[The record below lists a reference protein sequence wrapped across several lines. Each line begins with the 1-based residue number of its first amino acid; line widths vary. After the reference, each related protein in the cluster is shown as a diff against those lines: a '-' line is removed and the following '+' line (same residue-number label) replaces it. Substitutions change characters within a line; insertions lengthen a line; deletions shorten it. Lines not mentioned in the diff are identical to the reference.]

1 MLNLFVN
8 GSSGKMGSSIINLVS
23 KAENVSII
31 NSIMD
36 CDVVVDF
43 SRPESSMSMVKKC
56 IENKKPIVI
65 GTTGFN
71 DEQLQIIKEASQNIP
86 VLLSYNMSKGI
97 FFLKE
102 SIKDF
107 LLKNQHNFECIIH
120 EVHHTEKV
128 DSPSGTAI
136 ELEKTINNNDTNK
149 IISSIRIESKRVF
162 GVNGIHEVRFFNNN
176 DSVVFKHEALS
187 RNIFSEGAL
196 TIAKSIIKKE
206 PNLYSV
212 KDFFN

>member
-1 MLNLFVN
+1 
-8 GSSGKMGSSIINLVS
+8 MGSSIINLVS

-71 DEQLQIIKEASQNIP
+71 NEQLQIIKEASQNIP

-107 LLKNQHNFECIIH
+107 LLKNQHNFECVIH

>member
-71 DEQLQIIKEASQNIP
+71 DEKLQIIKEASQNIP

-206 PNLYSV
+206 PNLYSI

>member
-8 GSSGKMGSSIINLVS
+8 GISGKMGSSIINLVS
-23 KAENVSII
+23 NIENVLITDSII
-31 NSIMD
+31 D

-43 SRPESSMSMVKKC
+43 SRPESSLNIINKC

-71 DEQLQIIKEASQNIP
+71 NEQLQTIKEASQVIP
-86 VLLSYNMSKGI
+86 VSLSYNMSKGI

-107 LLKNQHNFECIIH
+107 LHKNQHNFECVIH

-136 ELEKTINNNDTNK
+136 ELEKTIQNNDTNK
-149 IISSIRIESKRVF
+149 IISSICIESKRVF

-176 DSVVFKHEALS
+176 DSIVFKHEALS

-196 TIAKSIIKKE
+196 AIAKSILKKE

>member
-1 MLNLFVN
+1 
-8 GSSGKMGSSIINLVS
+8 MGSSIINLVS

-71 DEQLQIIKEASQNIP
+71 NEQLQIIKEASQNIP

-107 LLKNQHNFECIIH
+107 LLKKQHNFECVIH

-149 IISSIRIESKRVF
+149 IISSIRIESKRVY

>member
-8 GSSGKMGSSIINLVS
+8 GISGKMGSSILNQVS
-23 KAENVSII
+23 KIENVSII
-31 NSIMD
+31 DSIID
-36 CDVVVDF
+36 CNVVVDF
-43 SRPESSMSMVKKC
+43 SRPESSMNIIKKC

-71 DEQLQIIKEASQNIP
+71 DEQIKIIKQASQNIP

-107 LLKNQHNFECIIH
+107 LLKNHHIFECVIH

-136 ELEKTINNNDTNK
+136 ELEKTIQTNDTNK
-149 IISSIRIESKRVF
+149 IISSICVESERVSD
-162 GVNGIHEVRFFNNN
+162 VNGVHEVRFFNKNE
-176 DSVVFKHEALS
+176 SILFKHEALS
-187 RNIFSEGAL
+187 RNIFSDGAIA
-196 TIAKSIIKKE
+196 IAKAIIKKE

>member
-1 MLNLFVN
+1 
-8 GSSGKMGSSIINLVS
+8 MGSSIINLVS

-107 LLKNQHNFECIIH
+107 LLKNQHNFECVIH

-176 DSVVFKHEALS
+176 DSIVFKHEALS

>member
-8 GSSGKMGSSIINLVS
+8 GISGKMGSSIINLVS
-23 KAENVSII
+23 NIENVLITDSII
-31 NSIMD
+31 D

-43 SRPESSMSMVKKC
+43 SRPESSLNIINKC

-71 DEQLQIIKEASQNIP
+71 DGQLQIIKEASQDIP

-107 LLKNQHNFECIIH
+107 LHKNQHNFECVIH

-136 ELEKTINNNDTNK
+136 ELEKTIQNNDTNK
-149 IISSIRIESKRVF
+149 IISSICIESKRVF

-176 DSVVFKHEALS
+176 DSIVFKHEALS
-187 RNIFSEGAL
+187 RNIFSDGAIA
-196 TIAKSIIKKE
+196 IAKAIIKKE

>member
-8 GSSGKMGSSIINLVS
+8 GISGKMGSSILNQVS
-23 KAENVSII
+23 KIENVSII
-31 NSIMD
+31 DSIID
-36 CDVVVDF
+36 CNVVVDF
-43 SRPESSMSMVKKC
+43 SRPESSMNIIKKC

-71 DEQLQIIKEASQNIP
+71 DEQIKIIKQASQNIP

-107 LLKNQHNFECIIH
+107 LLKNHHIFECVIH

-136 ELEKTINNNDTNK
+136 ELEKTIQTNDTNK
-149 IISSIRIESKRVF
+149 IISSICVESERVSD
-162 GVNGIHEVRFFNNN
+162 VNGVHEVRFFNKNE
-176 DSVVFKHEALS
+176 SIVFRHEALS
-187 RNIFSEGAL
+187 RNIFSDGAIA
-196 TIAKSIIKKE
+196 IAKAILKKE

>member
-1 MLNLFVN
+1 
-8 GSSGKMGSSIINLVS
+8 MGSSIINLVS

-176 DSVVFKHEALS
+176 DSIVFKHEALS

-196 TIAKSIIKKE
+196 AIAKSILKKE

>member
-1 MLNLFVN
+1 
-8 GSSGKMGSSIINLVS
+8 MGSSILNQVS
-23 KAENVSII
+23 KIENVSII
-31 NSIMD
+31 DSIID
-36 CDVVVDF
+36 CNVVVDF
-43 SRPESSMSMVKKC
+43 SRPESSMNIIKKC

-71 DEQLQIIKEASQNIP
+71 DEQIKIIKQASQNIP

-107 LLKNQHNFECIIH
+107 LLKNHHIFECVIH

-136 ELEKTINNNDTNK
+136 ELEKTIQTNDTNK
-149 IISSIRIESKRVF
+149 IISSICVESERVSD
-162 GVNGIHEVRFFNNN
+162 VNGVHEVRFFNKNE
-176 DSVVFKHEALS
+176 SIVFRHEALS
-187 RNIFSEGAL
+187 RNIFSDGAIA
-196 TIAKSIIKKE
+196 IAKAIIKKE

>member
-1 MLNLFVN
+1 
-8 GSSGKMGSSIINLVS
+8 MGSSIKNLVS

-31 NSIMD
+31 NSMMD

-107 LLKNQHNFECIIH
+107 LLKNQHNFECVIH

>member
-107 LLKNQHNFECIIH
+107 LLKNQHNFECVIH

>member
-1 MLNLFVN
+1 
-8 GSSGKMGSSIINLVS
+8 MGSSIINLVS

-149 IISSIRIESKRVF
+149 IISSIRIESKRVY

-212 KDFFN
+212 KDFF

>member
-8 GSSGKMGSSIINLVS
+8 GISGKMGSSIINLVS
-23 KAENVSII
+23 NIENVLITDSII
-31 NSIMD
+31 D

-43 SRPESSMSMVKKC
+43 SRPESSLNIINKC

-71 DEQLQIIKEASQNIP
+71 DEQLQIIKEASQDIP

-97 FFLKE
+97 FFLKK

-107 LLKNQHNFECIIH
+107 LHKNQHNFECVIH

-136 ELEKTINNNDTNK
+136 ELEKTIQNNDTNK
-149 IISSIRIESKRVF
+149 IISSICIESKRVF

-176 DSVVFKHEALS
+176 DSIVFKHEALS

-196 TIAKSIIKKE
+196 AIAKSILKKE

>member
-1 MLNLFVN
+1 
-8 GSSGKMGSSIINLVS
+8 MGSSIINLVS

-86 VLLSYNMSKGI
+86 VLLSYNMSRGI

-107 LLKNQHNFECIIH
+107 LLKNQHNFECVIH

>member
-71 DEQLQIIKEASQNIP
+71 NEQLQIIKEASQNIP

-107 LLKNQHNFECIIH
+107 LLKNQHNFECVIH

>member
-8 GSSGKMGSSIINLVS
+8 GISGKMGSSIINLVS

-107 LLKNQHNFECIIH
+107 LLKNQHNFECVIH

>member
-8 GSSGKMGSSIINLVS
+8 GSSGKMGSSIKNLVS

-31 NSIMD
+31 NSMMD

-107 LLKNQHNFECIIH
+107 LLKNQHNFECVIH

-149 IISSIRIESKRVF
+149 IISSIRIESKRV
-162 GVNGIHEVRFFNNN
+162 
-176 DSVVFKHEALS
+176 
-187 RNIFSEGAL
+187 
-196 TIAKSIIKKE
+196 
-206 PNLYSV
+206 
-212 KDFFN
+212 

>member
-8 GSSGKMGSSIINLVS
+8 GISGKMGSSIINLVS
-23 KAENVSII
+23 NIENVLITDSII
-31 NSIMD
+31 D
-36 CDVVVDF
+36 CDVVVYF
-43 SRPESSMSMVKKC
+43 SRPESSLNIINKC

-71 DEQLQIIKEASQNIP
+71 DGQLQIIKEASQDIP

-107 LLKNQHNFECIIH
+107 LHKNQHNFECVIH

-136 ELEKTINNNDTNK
+136 ELEKTIQNNDTNK
-149 IISSIRIESKRVF
+149 QYDNAINIQYDNDRAAYCPSPGVF
-162 GVNGIHEVRFFNNN
+162 VPHFVKI
-176 DSVVFKHEALS
+176 DPLS
-187 RNIFSEGAL
+187 LNSCILLFCPSFCYFVLE
-196 TIAKSIIKKE
+196 K
-206 PNLYSV
+206 
-212 KDFFN
+212 

>member
-8 GSSGKMGSSIINLVS
+8 GISGKMGSSIINLVS
-23 KAENVSII
+23 NIENVLITDSII
-31 NSIMD
+31 D

-43 SRPESSMSMVKKC
+43 SRPESSVSMVKKC

-71 DEQLQIIKEASQNIP
+71 DEQLQIIKEASQDIP
-86 VLLSYNMSKGI
+86 ILLSYNMSKGI
-97 FFLKE
+97 FFLKK

-107 LLKNQHNFECIIH
+107 LHKNQHNFECVIH

-136 ELEKTINNNDTNK
+136 ELEKTIKTNDTNK
-149 IISSIRIESKRVF
+149 IISSVCIESERASD
-162 GVNGIHEVRFFNNN
+162 VNGIHEVRFFNKNE
-176 DSVVFKHEALS
+176 SILFKHEALS

-196 TIAKSIIKKE
+196 AIAKSILKKE

>member
-1 MLNLFVN
+1 
-8 GSSGKMGSSIINLVS
+8 MGSSIINLVS

-107 LLKNQHNFECIIH
+107 LLKNQHNFECVIH

-176 DSVVFKHEALS
+176 DSVVFTHEALS

>member
-1 MLNLFVN
+1 
-8 GSSGKMGSSIINLVS
+8 MGSSILNQVS
-23 KAENVSII
+23 KIENVSII
-31 NSIMD
+31 DSIID
-36 CDVVVDF
+36 CNVVVDF
-43 SRPESSMSMVKKC
+43 SRPESSMNIIKKC

-71 DEQLQIIKEASQNIP
+71 DEQIKIIKQASQNIP

-107 LLKNQHNFECIIH
+107 LLKNHHIFECVIH

-136 ELEKTINNNDTNK
+136 ELEKTIQTNDTNK
-149 IISSIRIESKRVF
+149 IISSICVESERVSD
-162 GVNGIHEVRFFNNN
+162 VNGVHEVRFFNKNE
-176 DSVVFKHEALS
+176 SIVFRHEALS
-187 RNIFSEGAL
+187 RNIFSDGAIA
-196 TIAKSIIKKE
+196 IAKAILKKE

>member
-97 FFLKE
+97 FFLKK

>member
-176 DSVVFKHEALS
+176 D
-187 RNIFSEGAL
+187 
-196 TIAKSIIKKE
+196 
-206 PNLYSV
+206 
-212 KDFFN
+212 

>member
-1 MLNLFVN
+1 
-8 GSSGKMGSSIINLVS
+8 MGSSIINLVS

-86 VLLSYNMSKGI
+86 VSLSYNMSKGI

>member
-107 LLKNQHNFECIIH
+107 LLKNQHNFECVIH

-176 DSVVFKHEALS
+176 DSIVFKHEALS

>member
-8 GSSGKMGSSIINLVS
+8 GLSGKMGSSILNQVS
-23 KAENVSII
+23 KIENVSII
-31 NSIMD
+31 DSIID
-36 CDVVVDF
+36 CNVVVDF
-43 SRPESSMSMVKKC
+43 SRPESSMNIIKKC

-71 DEQLQIIKEASQNIP
+71 DEQIKIIKQASQNIP

-107 LLKNQHNFECIIH
+107 LLKNHHIFECVIH

-136 ELEKTINNNDTNK
+136 ELEKTIQTNDTNK
-149 IISSIRIESKRVF
+149 IISSICVESERVSD
-162 GVNGIHEVRFFNNN
+162 VNGVHEVRFFNKNE
-176 DSVVFKHEALS
+176 SIVFRHEALS
-187 RNIFSEGAL
+187 RNIFSDGAIA
-196 TIAKSIIKKE
+196 IAKAILKKE